1 MRIPKSKKDRQYNGQ
16 NKKKTRLN
24 NDVQNITQK
33 IKYPATRTALKT
45 RDELGNQE
53 NHNLK
58 QK

>member
-1 MRIPKSKKDRQYNGQ
+1 MKDRQHNGQ
-16 NKKKTRLN
+16 NKKKRRIN

-33 IKYPATRTALKT
+33 IKYPATRTPLKT
-45 RDELGNQE
+45 RDELDNQE

>member
-1 MRIPKSKKDRQYNGQ
+1 MKIRKSKKDRQH
-16 NKKKTRLN
+16 KKKRRIN

-58 QK
+58 QR